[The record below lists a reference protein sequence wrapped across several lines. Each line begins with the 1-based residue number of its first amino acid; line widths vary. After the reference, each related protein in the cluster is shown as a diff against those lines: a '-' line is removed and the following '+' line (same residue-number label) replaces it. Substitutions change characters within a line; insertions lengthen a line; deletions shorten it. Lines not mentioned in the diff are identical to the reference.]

1 MSVIKFILL
10 SDDEREE
17 EYLRKYPKLVQK
29 IPFDDDGEENAL
41 FVAKFESL
49 AEFGRFTNDI
59 IQDGGVEI
67 YRPDPA
73 DLVAATIGE
82 GAPILLLHDKP
93 VTIDWDA
100 WKELLEIN
108 RKPE

>member
-1 MSVIKFILL
+1 MGMIKFILI

-41 FVAKFESL
+41 FMARFESID
-49 AEFGRFTNDI
+49 EFGRFTDDV
-59 IQDGGVEI
+59 IQDGSVEI

-73 DLVAATIGE
+73 DAVAATIGE
-82 GAPILLLHDKP
+82 GAPILSLYDKH
-93 VTIDWDA
+93 VEINWGA

-108 RKPE
+108 REPE

>member
-1 MSVIKFILL
+1 MGMIKFILI

-17 EYLRKYPKLVQK
+17 EYLRKYPNLVQK
-29 IPFDDDGEENAL
+29 KSFDDDGEETVL
-41 FVAKFESL
+41 FMAGFESL
-49 AEFGRFTNDI
+49 AEFKGFTDDV

-67 YRPDPA
+67 YRPAPE
-73 DLVAATIGE
+73 DLVAVTIGE

-93 VTIDWDA
+93 VEINWDA

-108 RKPE
+108 REPE

>member
-1 MSVIKFILL
+1 MMKFILL
-10 SDDEREE
+10 SEDEREE
-17 EYLRKYPKLVQK
+17 EYLQKYPNLLQK
-29 IPFDDDGEENAL
+29 KSFDDNGEENAL
-41 FVAKFESL
+41 FMAGFESL
-49 AEFGRFTNDI
+49 DEFERFTNDV

-73 DLVAATIGE
+73 DLVTATIGE

-93 VTIDWDA
+93 VTINWDA

-108 RKPE
+108 RKPK

>member
-1 MSVIKFILL
+1 MIKFILI

-29 IPFDDDGEENAL
+29 KPFDDDGEENAL
-41 FVAKFESL
+41 FMARFESL
-49 AEFGRFTNDI
+49 AEFKGFTDDV

-67 YRPDPA
+67 YRPA
-73 DLVAATIGE
+73 SEDLVAATIGE
-82 GAPILLLHDKP
+82 GAPILLVHDKP
-93 VTIDWDA
+93 VEINWDA

-108 RKPE
+108 REPE

>member
-1 MSVIKFILL
+1 MSKFILI

-29 IPFDDDGEENAL
+29 IPFDDDGENNVL
-41 FVAKFESL
+41 FMARFESL
-49 AEFGRFTNDI
+49 DEFVSFTNDV

-67 YRPDPA
+67 YRPSPE
-73 DLVAATIGE
+73 DLIAVTIGE

-93 VTIDWDA
+93 VTINWDA

-108 RKPE
+108 RIEE